1 MYVFAISIPYTNP
14 HKYDHYTVSLAH
26 HVIAGWF
33 LKCRLPLRRNF
44 VNYII
49 KGFETNVQMPFDE
62 VKKVDFSAVNEDSS
76 NRKRSSSLTEQGTKN
91 RERPSLQHLRFKSD
105 EAAVYNFHMELAET
119 CIDFLARHTFSP
131 CSALPKRLPTADFL
145 LAGGQ
150 ALTWLVG
157 HNLITITTSGCSSTP
172 IRNGLCDRCSLLC
185 KPPVL
190 NHMQTGMTGGMT
202 TTTTATATAGTLKC
216 NNINGNNNGS
226 TSSNGA
232 TSPETLSTKVSDS
245 DGSMNKRYT
254 KASFQHNR

>member
-44 VNYII
+44 VNYVI

-62 VKKVDFSAVNEDSS
+62 VKKVDFSTVNEDSS

-91 RERPSLQHLRFKSD
+91 RERPSLQHLRIKSD

-119 CIDFLARHTFSP
+119 CIDFLARHTYSP

-150 ALTWLVG
+150 SMTWLVG

-172 IRNGLCDRCSLLC
+172 IRNGMCDRCSFLC
-185 KPPVL
+185 KAPLQP
-190 NHMQTGMTGGMT
+190 QKTE
-202 TTTTATATAGTLKC
+202 
-216 NNINGNNNGS
+216 GN
-226 TSSNGA
+226 TPSNGA
-232 TSPETLSTKVSDS
+232 TSPETLSTKMSDS
-245 DGSMNKRYT
+245 DGPNKRYT
-254 KASFQHNR
+254 KASFQHNRWGYIQN